1 VTATTTRLRHQTPV
15 ISAVHAPR
23 LLVVEDHPLFSAA
36 LVDVI
41 RMALPDAQVLQT
53 TSINSAVEIVR
64 AGAPIDVILLDLSLP
79 GTTGLLGAVRV
90 RFAAPKSA
98 LVIIS
103 AYDNPRVVGS
113 AMSLDISGFIP
124 KSTPKS
130 ELIELIRSVL
140 DGAVCVPKR
149 LVASSAAMQAR
160 TDAQALVRDL
170 GVLTAQQLC
179 VLDMICRALQNKQIA
194 YELNISITTVKVHV
208 TEVLRKLHVRNRTEA
223 IMRISVLDLNR
234 PYSTDLRPAAAEE

>member
-1 VTATTTRLRHQTPV
+1 LAHQTPA

-41 RMALPDAQVLQT
+41 RMALPGAEVLQA
-53 TSINSAVEIVR
+53 TSIKATMEIV
-64 AGAPIDVILLDLSLP
+64 GGGDSIDVILLDLSLP
-79 GTTGLLGAVRV
+79 GTAGLLGAVRV
-90 RFAAPKSA
+90 RIAAPKSA

-113 AMSLDISGFIP
+113 AMSLGISGFIP
-124 KSTPKS
+124 KSTPKG
-130 ELIELIRSVL
+130 ELIELIRGIL
-140 DGAVCVPKR
+140 GGAVWIPKR
-149 LVASSAAMQAR
+149 LLASPVATQAR
-160 TDAQALVRDL
+160 IEAQALLREL
-170 GVLTAQQLC
+170 SALTPQQLC
-179 VLDMICRALQNKQIA
+179 VLDMICRGLQNKQIA

-223 IMRISVLDLNR
+223 IIKISVLDLNR
-234 PYSTDLRPAAAEE
+234 PNSAELRSVEAEE

>member
-1 VTATTTRLRHQTPV
+1 MTTTTTRLAHQTSA

-36 LVDVI
+36 LVDAI
-41 RMALPDAQVLQT
+41 RMALPGAHVLQA
-53 TSINSAVEIVR
+53 TSIKATMGIVGGR
-64 AGAPIDVILLDLSLP
+64 EPIDIILLDLSLP

-113 AMSLDISGFIP
+113 AMSLGISGFIP

-140 DGAVCVPKR
+140 GGAVCVPKR
-149 LVASSAAMQAR
+149 VLASPVAVQAR
-160 TDAQALVRDL
+160 ADAQALLRDL
-170 GVLTAQQLC
+170 SALTPQQLC
-179 VLDMICRALQNKQIA
+179 VLDMICRGLQNKQIA

-208 TEVLRKLHVRNRTEA
+208 TEVLRKLHARSRTEA
-223 IMRISVLDLNR
+223 IIKISVLDLNR
-234 PYSTDLRPAAAEE
+234 PNRVDLCPTAAEE